1 MAQES
6 WNREKEETGCQ
17 VPEGLI
23 RCANNCGFFGSP
35 ATMSLCSKCYRE
47 FVLLNSPKSSF
58 DKPQQQQIQGEVSIP
73 RPDVGDEEIRSKYL
87 AVDGS
92 GPSCSTAAD
101 QLEPQQQQSPPPPPP
116 RQTNRC
122 FSCRKRVGLTGFRC
136 RCGDMFCALH
146 RYSDKHNCTYDYK
159 TAGREAIAKANPL
172 VKADK
177 ILRF

>member
-6 WNREKEETGCQ
+6 WNQEETGCQ
-17 VPEGLI
+17 VPEGLM
-23 RCANNCGFFGSP
+23 RCVNNCGFFGSP

-58 DKPQQQQIQGEVSIP
+58 DKPQQQLPMQDEVSIP
-73 RPDVGDEEIRSKYL
+73 RPDVAAEEIRSEYL
-87 AVDGS
+87 VVDGA
-92 GPSCSTAAD
+92 GPSCSTAVL
-101 QLEPQQQQSPPPPPP
+101 QLEPQQQQNPPPLPP

>member
-17 VPEGLI
+17 VPEGLMP
-23 RCANNCGFFGSP
+23 CANNCGFFGSA
-35 ATMSLCSKCYRE
+35 ATMNLCSKCYRE
-47 FVLLNSPKSSF
+47 LNSPKSSF
-58 DKPQQQQIQGEVSIP
+58 DKMQQIQGEVSIP
-73 RPDVGDEEIRSKYL
+73 RPDVGDEEIRSEYL

-92 GPSCSTAAD
+92 GPSCSAAAH
-101 QLEPQQQQSPPPPPP
+101 QPEPLQQQNTPPLPP

-122 FSCRKRVGLTGFRC
+122 LSCRKRVGLTGFRC

-177 ILRF
+177 IQRF